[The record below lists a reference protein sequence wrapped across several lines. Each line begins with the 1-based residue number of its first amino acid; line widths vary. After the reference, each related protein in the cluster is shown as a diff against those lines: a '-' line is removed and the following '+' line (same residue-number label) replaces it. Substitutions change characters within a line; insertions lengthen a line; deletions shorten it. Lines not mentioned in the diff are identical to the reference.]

1 MHGPTLLKNS
11 AVVEL
16 ILHPV
21 IQWDTTL
28 IDRLFLQY
36 DAEAIK
42 HIPLSD
48 RAPADSVYWPGN
60 PNGQYSVRS
69 VSLSGSR
76 GEQSTT
82 WMLQP

>member
-1 MHGPTLLKNS
+1 M
-11 AVVEL
+11 AEL

-21 IQWDTTL
+21 IQWDTAL

-60 PNGQYSVRS
+60 PNGQYSVLS
-69 VSLSGSR
+69 VYHFLVH
-76 GEQSTT
+76 EENNLPT